1 MALVVELTK
10 TKDVWGALF
19 SPIAK
24 FFFQH
29 GCHLKLESEN
39 SNPFFNFR
47 GEEIWL
53 HFEFS

>member
-10 TKDVWGALF
+10 PKDVWGALF